1 MNEDTLKLNLSPI
14 ATEPYN
20 VFNDA
25 PKVKYL
31 TSDDLQRQV
40 RISPDWIEN
49 VGIKSTGA
57 YKTPNRIADFGT
69 SVAQG
74 ATQIPGRAVQVLV
87 ETAGNFLLNPESI
100 PVVTPIGEKTLGSFI
115 PESLTEKLAGYRYP
129 WEPIARRLM
138 TDSFENLQQRDLAN
152 ELYAM
157 QKGIDPEQWQNELGR
172 ALGESW
178 LYAGQI
184 AATSAIGAP
193 QIGIGLTMAEMTG
206 DYAHETASQYVE
218 RTGDKD
224 FENFT
229 SDDAKLSSALAYGAI
244 GTAIEF
250 TGGVEP
256 LLMGSL
262 KRVGLRSSVGK
273 AILKTGAEEG
283 LEEFAQGMLEQF
295 LRSSDGTATQTWG
308 EAFKESL
315 KGAVYGAVIGG
326 AIGGP
331 AFYINRRNLVK
342 GLRRAFPDATNANLT
357 KIANT
362 MIETAAN
369 QTHPDSRLID
379 NLKAKVRAMYAD
391 AEIVD
396 DAIIDSTTNLEY
408 SLISMDALERG
419 IDIAEHPIFQ
429 GEVNELGWFRGGIP
443 EHRRTE
449 INKYI
454 ADINDLTNKIQ
465 AENAKETKDWDK
477 IDELETK
484 LEFLRSQSLDRLE
497 GLVIADRAELRKM
510 LQEQQDELTRRRML
524 RLTQEQAR
532 KAAQRQD
539 VLDERASER
548 ERRAEE
554 KRIARQNK
562 IELQKALR
570 EIRAEQR
577 AQALKNRL
585 MDVARIEA
593 ASDESLRA
601 VLIEAGYLKDVVD
614 KLKPRTLRSQVKQ
627 LQDAN
632 LDLLQSES
640 TRLNQE
646 TLNLA
651 DENARLDEVNP
662 KYTGDTIT
670 IPVTPINYNNN
681 IDLYSKKAKSEYES
695 KKSRYDEKK
704 NEREKVAEQIRE
716 QYTKI
721 QDAVQAYVDKIPDGK
736 LYTVSEME
744 NLDFY
749 PKDFIGFKTNKHKYY
764 LPFDSIMGVGPF
776 RWEPVMSK
784 IDDSNVKT
792 LMEELNSLQEKGKE
806 LSKDYVYR
814 QENPTVL
821 MIRDGYANSQNTI
834 NPFTDSEYDTRPYG
848 YEESIM
854 KTIRKELKKLGWK
867 PYHSSGK
874 RVASSSSYY
883 EKDGKTI
890 RLSDHELPD
899 TPERRYKTEMGLR
912 KGWDYELVLSES
924 DMRDLAIQPTREQ
937 FISELYSQLGI
948 DDIPIGI
955 ERTVYNSNGERIA
968 KSEPALRNFYKW
980 FGDSKVVDSQG
991 RPLVVYHGTDA
1002 EFDTFDI
1009 SKFGQTD
1016 SGEFGKGF
1024 YFTDSKNYAE
1034 EYGSIV
1040 MPVYLKITNAYT
1052 TKVGNNI
1059 SEEKTERIKAD
1070 GYDGI
1075 FVLSRP
1081 DEYKISNFDSREEY
1095 EAAVADISKSGK
1107 YIVETVWKGDDV
1119 DEKTFVYSRVEYVA
1133 FEPNQIK
1140 SVNNRGT
1147 FDAGTG
1153 NIYYQSAYAGSRV
1166 DYDRPSLEAIGS
1178 GEGNQAHGWGLY
1190 YALNPEI
1197 ALGYMNRF
1205 TEYSNPLSFNGK
1217 QYEYGKDLEYVPLQE
1232 LKSGEKTLEQLKI
1245 EYQENVQN
1253 LTQYAQEAKESN
1265 DAYWERQWTEQA
1277 QDTKNVSDFL
1287 NGLENITKDDIKII
1301 GGQVHKVDIPEMD
1314 VLLDEQKLLK
1324 DQTPFVKRA
1333 LKQVAKEAGIGL
1345 DLQHSN
1351 GKYVYDNIANAVGG
1365 PKQASELLEKY
1376 GIKGITY
1383 DGRQDGRCFV
1393 IFNPESVKVLRKKF
1407 DELGNVLFQTQNQT
1421 GIERSGPRG
1430 AYIPEYR
1437 FIQKAATMD
1446 ASTLSHE
1453 LAHDWMQENFRWLRS
1468 GKASPEFKEMW
1479 GGVERALG
1487 IRENE
1492 LRVPKKA
1499 SEEFAR
1505 AYEGWILNR
1514 KDWTKGLNVDGS
1526 DRDKMVKAFESYQ
1539 AKLRDIYDSL
1549 QNKYFKQTWG
1559 EYAQL
1564 KPEIESWFERQ
1575 LNITD
1580 VDARERRGE
1589 LTPAQANQERID
1601 NAINQLIENGDK
1613 DIQGLKEIQTLND
1626 TSRYEVPGGNKN
1638 SLQERLGILA
1648 KEIDENGMLVNP
1660 KYDTHRDMMKVAQDA
1675 DTFVKTRQQDA
1686 LDIINGIKPETDGL
1700 FASDLYTALER
1711 LAIENSDMN
1720 LLEELRTSEMAN
1732 RIARELGQRVA
1743 GFRQMKADGVDVMSA
1758 IKSLDRQ
1765 YAKIAERNNAQIEEA
1780 LELYE
1785 QAINN
1790 QDAKE
1795 MKNLDKFLSEL
1806 ECK

>member
-74 ATQIPGRAVQVLV
+74 ATQIPGRVVQVLA

-100 PVVTPIGEKTLGSFI
+100 PVVTPIGGKTLGSFI

-342 GLRRAFPDATNANLT
+342 GLRRAFPTATNANLT

-429 GEVNELGWFRGGIP
+429 GEVNELGWFREGIP

-510 LQEQQDELTRRRML
+510 LQEQQDELTRRRLL

-539 VLDERASER
+539 ILDERASER
-548 ERRAEE
+548 GRRAEE
-554 KRIARQNK
+554 KRIERQNK

-662 KYTGDTIT
+662 KYTGETIE
-670 IPVTPINYNNN
+670 VN
-681 IDLYSKKAKSEYES
+681 
-695 KKSRYDEKK
+695 
-704 NEREKVAEQIRE
+704 
-716 QYTKI
+716 
-721 QDAVQAYVDKIPDGK
+721 
-736 LYTVSEME
+736 
-744 NLDFY
+744 
-749 PKDFIGFKTNKHKYY
+749 
-764 LPFDSIMGVGPF
+764 GV
-776 RWEPVMSK
+776 
-784 IDDSNVKT
+784 
-792 LMEELNSLQEKGKE
+792 
-806 LSKDYVYR
+806 
-814 QENPTVL
+814 
-821 MIRDGYANSQNTI
+821 
-834 NPFTDSEYDTRPYG
+834 
-848 YEESIM
+848 
-854 KTIRKELKKLGWK
+854 
-867 PYHSSGK
+867 
-874 RVASSSSYY
+874 
-883 EKDGKTI
+883 
-890 RLSDHELPD
+890 
-899 TPERRYKTEMGLR
+899 
-912 KGWDYELVLSES
+912 
-924 DMRDLAIQPTREQ
+924 
-937 FISELYSQLGI
+937 
-948 DDIPIGI
+948 
-955 ERTVYNSNGERIA
+955 ERTVYNSNGDRIA
-968 KSEPALRNFYKW
+968 QSEPALRNFYKW
-980 FGDSKVVDSQG
+980 FGDSKVVDEQG
-991 RPLVVYHGTDA
+991 RPLVVYHGSDVSGI
-1002 EFDTFDI
+1002 EVFD
-1009 SKFGQTD
+1009 SQANQTKQRQIGAD
-1016 SGEFGKGF
+1016 RGYF
-1024 YFTDSKNYAE
+1024 FTDSKKVAE
-1034 EYGSIV
+1034 RFRTETQRKAETQYYMENTVREPVDETRYDAQGRPVGTVHYVKTTPAPYKNFGLYG
-1040 MPVYLKITNAYT
+1040 VYLKAENINEFNGEEIGTGVERDFALASAKANEKDGVIIYNADT
-1052 TKVGNNI
+1052 G
-1059 SEEKTERIKAD
+1059 A
-1070 GYDGI
+1070 GI
-1075 FVLSRP
+1075 AN
-1081 DEYKISNFDSREEY
+1081 E
-1095 EAAVADISKSGK
+1095 
-1107 YIVETVWKGDDV
+1107 YIV
-1119 DEKTFVYSRVEYVA
+1119 

-1147 FDAGTG
+1147 FSPNIG
-1153 NIYYQSAYAGSRV
+1153 NIYFQTAYAGSRV

-1217 QYEYGKDLEYVPLQE
+1217 KYEYGKDSEYVPLQE
-1232 LKSGEKTLEQLKI
+1232 LKSGKKTLEQLKI
-1245 EYQENVQN
+1245 EYQKNVQN

-1277 QDTKNVSDFL
+1277 QDAKNVLDFL

-1314 VLLDEQKLLK
+1314 VMLDEQKNLG
-1324 DQTPFVKRA
+1324 QQSQFVQKAVKKA
-1333 LKQVAKEAGIGL
+1333 LKEAGITDITENSTGDEIYEAL
-1345 DLQHSN
+1345 REYHQSAKD
-1351 GKYVYDNIANAVGG
+1351 
-1365 PKQASELLEKY
+1365 ASQMLEKY

-1383 DGRQDGRCFV
+1383 EGRRDGRCFV

-1492 LRVPKKA
+1492 LRVPQKA

-1539 AKLRDIYDSL
+1539 AELRDIYDSL

-1675 DTFVKTRQQDA
+1675 DTFVKNHQQDA

-1720 LLEELRTSEMAN
+1720 LFEELRTSEMAN

>member
-74 ATQIPGRAVQVLV
+74 ATQIPGRTVEVLA

-100 PVVTPIGEKTLGSFI
+100 HVVTPIGAKTLGSFI

-138 TDSFENLQQRDLAN
+138 TDSFENLQQTDLAN

-193 QIGIGLTMAEMTG
+193 QIGIGLTIAEMTG

-362 MIETAAN
+362 MIETTAN

-429 GEVNELGWFRGGIP
+429 GEVNELGWFREGIP

-539 VLDERASER
+539 VLDERASEM

-662 KYTGDTIT
+662 KYTGETI
-670 IPVTPINYNNN
+670 N
-681 IDLYSKKAKSEYES
+681 ID
-695 KKSRYDEKK
+695 
-704 NEREKVAEQIRE
+704 
-716 QYTKI
+716 
-721 QDAVQAYVDKIPDGK
+721 GK
-736 LYTVSEME
+736 
-744 NLDFY
+744 
-749 PKDFIGFKTNKHKYY
+749 
-764 LPFDSIMGVGPF
+764 
-776 RWEPVMSK
+776 
-784 IDDSNVKT
+784 
-792 LMEELNSLQEKGKE
+792 
-806 LSKDYVYR
+806 
-814 QENPTVL
+814 
-821 MIRDGYANSQNTI
+821 
-834 NPFTDSEYDTRPYG
+834 
-848 YEESIM
+848 
-854 KTIRKELKKLGWK
+854 
-867 PYHSSGK
+867 
-874 RVASSSSYY
+874 
-883 EKDGKTI
+883 
-890 RLSDHELPD
+890 
-899 TPERRYKTEMGLR
+899 
-912 KGWDYELVLSES
+912 
-924 DMRDLAIQPTREQ
+924 
-937 FISELYSQLGI
+937 
-948 DDIPIGI
+948 

-968 KSEPALRNFYKW
+968 KSEPALRNFWNW
-980 FGDSKVVDSQG
+980 FGDSKVVDDKG
-991 RPLVVYHGTDA
+991 RPRVMYHQTGAVFEEFNLENQKAGKRDFETPLGYFFKKDTKDIGFEGKIQMPLYLRAENILEVQTREQLVA
-1002 EFDTFDI
+1002 LI
-1009 SKFGQTD
+1009 SKNKEYADIVAQIKKID
-1016 SGEFGKGF
+1016 DR
-1024 YFTDSKNYAE
+1024 YSKTLDENEKKENE
-1034 EYGSIV
+1034 ELQV
-1040 MPVYLKITNAYT
+1040 VWDKAFK
-1052 TKVGNNI
+1052 TKEI
-1059 SEEKTERIKAD
+1059 SEEEYEKLADAIMSKYTPEDFFEKWEAEKQELELKAKTILTQEIKD
-1070 GYDGI
+1070 MGYDGLHLVNDRGSI
-1075 FVLSRP
+1075 GR
-1081 DEYKISNFDSREEY
+1081 
-1095 EAAVADISKSGK
+1095 
-1107 YIVETVWKGDDV
+1107 IVDTTVV
-1119 DEKTFVYSRVEYVA
+1119 
-1133 FEPNQIK
+1133 FEPTQIK
-1140 SVNNRGT
+1140 STQNRGT
-1147 FDAGTG
+1147 FSPNIG
-1153 NIYYQSAYAGSRV
+1153 NIYFQTAYAGSRV

-1217 QYEYGKDLEYVPLQE
+1217 QYEYGKDLAYVPLQE
-1232 LKSGEKTLEQLKI
+1232 LKSGEKTLEQLKT

-1351 GKYVYDNIANAVGG
+1351 GKYVYDNIANAVGS

-1393 IFNPESVKVLRKKF
+1393 IFNPKDVKVLRKKF

-1492 LRVPKKA
+1492 LRVPQKA

-1539 AKLRDIYDSL
+1539 AELRGIYNSL

-1686 LDIINGIKPETDGL
+1686 LDIINGIKPETDEL

-1720 LLEELRTSEMAN
+1720 LFEELRTSEMAN
-1732 RIARELGQRVA
+1732 RIAKELGQRVA